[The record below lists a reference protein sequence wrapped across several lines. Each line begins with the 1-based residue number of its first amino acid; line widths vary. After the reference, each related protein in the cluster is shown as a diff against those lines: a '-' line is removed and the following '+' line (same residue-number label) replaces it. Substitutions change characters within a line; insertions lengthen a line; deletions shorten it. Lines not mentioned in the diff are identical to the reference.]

1 MRILNQPITKIIFL
15 IVGIIALIILCTRF
29 GMDLFKQSKCTAET
43 DAVITAI
50 DTKKVKRPG
59 KNRAMSSY
67 YATEY
72 YPVYSFTA
80 DGTEYSGSDE
90 WASRSEKDYYHKGG
104 IVKVHYQPDDPSNN
118 FVAYVIIFRYY
129 NLLAAVV
136 ICLPLGVIGVTSWL
150 KNKKIRR

>member
-15 IVGIIALIILCTRF
+15 IVGIIALIIICTRF
-29 GMDLFKQSKCTAET
+29 GIDLFKQSKCTAET

-72 YPVYSFTA
+72 YPVYSLPRTA
-80 DGTEYSGSDE
+80 PNTPARTSGLHAPKRITITRAE
-90 WASRSEKDYYHKGG
+90 
-104 IVKVHYQPDDPSNN
+104 
-118 FVAYVIIFRYY
+118 
-129 NLLAAVV
+129 L
-136 ICLPLGVIGVTSWL
+136 
-150 KNKKIRR
+150 